1 MEADRLFTPLERQVI
16 VLAATHAPEC
26 RGLSDTKP
34 GKGWIASMLHR
45 FVPDVAVEP
54 FANERLEAL
63 RRLTCA
69 CFASRGRPDE
79 QVVRAALS
87 TGLKSK
93 QIVSLNGLARRYS
106 EGN

>member
-1 MEADRLFTPLERQVI
+1 MEANRLFTPLERQVI

-26 RGLSDTKP
+26 RRPSDTKP

-69 CFASRGRPDE
+69 CFASLGRPDE
-79 QVVRAALS
+79 HVVRAALS
-87 TGLKSK
+87 AGLTSK
-93 QIVSLNGLARRYS
+93 HIANLNFLARRYS
-106 EGN
+106 EGS